1 MSLIYPLS
9 LNAWY
14 TGIATLAHN
23 ARNREQAQLAYT
35 IDRAC
40 KLWPAV
46 ENTLMT
52 CWETISRRNTN
63 ACSVSCEGTMRGR
76 GGPIT
81 AAVDVPGGDQFW
93 RGDHRRRDKF
103 VDTVTPILRSTLPP
117 KLLQKRYIASV
128 Q

>member
-14 TGIATLAHN
+14 TGIATVAHN
-23 ARNREQAQLAYT
+23 ARNREQAQLPYT
-35 IDRAC
+35 IDWAC

-46 ENTLMT
+46 GNTLMN

-63 ACSVSCEGTMRGR
+63 ACSVSCEGTMRGK

-81 AAVDVPGGDQFW
+81 AAVDVPGGPILA
-93 RGDHRRRDKF
+93 GDHGRRD
-103 VDTVTPILRSTLPP
+103 TSTSRDVCAQAFPDFSMFPP
-117 KLLQKRYIASV
+117 THNRCV
-128 Q
+128 M